1 MTAPQRPQWAADLAA
16 VMREHGMRMAV
27 LVMDDGQ
34 VHVLGARPEGGK
46 VAADRLRSIAAQI
59 ERQP

>member
-1 MTAPQRPQWAADLAA
+1 MSQPPPPQWAADLSA
-16 VMREHGMRMAV
+16 VMREHGIRMAV
-27 LVMDDGQ
+27 LVLDDGQ